1 LTSGLPTRFTRD
13 PGDEIGPVW
22 SADGSRLIFASSRRG
37 GFDLY
42 QKLLSGSDDEDP
54 LWEGGLGKYPMSASP
69 DGRFLLYVYG
79 SGTLR
84 RSDLW
89 VLPLVGERK
98 PSPFLE
104 TPSVETQGQFAP
116 DSHLIAYVSDESNQ
130 MEVYV
135 APFLGAG
142 RKQRVSNAGG
152 GWPRW

>member
-1 LTSGLPTRFTRD
+1 
-13 PGDEIGPVW
+13 
-22 SADGSRLIFASSRRG
+22 
-37 GFDLY
+37 
-42 QKLLSGSDDEDP
+42 
-54 LWEGGLGKYPMSASP
+54 
-69 DGRFLLYVYG
+69 G

-135 APFLGAG
+135 APFLTAG

-152 GWPRW
+152 GWPRWRRDGKELFYLSPDNILMSVKVNGTTEAFNVEAARPMFGIHPRPMVRNSAFPYDVSSDGQRFLVNTFVEDATTTSV